1 MIKRTYNNFLT
12 AMEIL
17 QNQAGMTKAE
27 AERRTRQIFD
37 SVEYQRKVL
46 KIPVTVEDLLV
57 AEINSANAKTRKERK
72 KNNEKF

>member
-1 MIKRTYNNFLT
+1 MIKRTYNNFIT

-37 SVEYQRKVL
+37 NVEYQRKVL
-46 KIPVTVEDLLV
+46 KIPVTVDDLLA
-57 AEINSANAKTRKERK
+57 AEINIANG
-72 KNNEKF
+72 NI